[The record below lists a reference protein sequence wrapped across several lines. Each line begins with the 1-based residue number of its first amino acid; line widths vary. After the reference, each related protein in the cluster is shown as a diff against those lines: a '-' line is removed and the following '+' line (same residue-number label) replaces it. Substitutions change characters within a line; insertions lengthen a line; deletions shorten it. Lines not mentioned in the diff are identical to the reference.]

1 MRCITLRT
9 SIRGVRRDRASI
21 RQQIRGVLA
30 YNGPNVP
37 EFGPYE
43 TPQALLRDLLWR
55 CWLGVEHQIRQRWA
69 VGALPHTTDEG
80 MPSGLA
86 PDNVAGVFR
95 SALSEYRGEP
105 LLGGDD
111 ASASVVHAAYQHHAM
126 LNDARIAATL
136 AAGIRLPY
144 LDLWVRFGLSPA
156 QRLALN
162 YAVMPEIDPK
172 LLIAYRYLT
181 SDPTCRGLDA
191 RLLATLV
198 YDTSERRAD
207 LSRDLAPTSPLLLYR
222 LLELDE
228 TAGSYDSVLFRRL
241 RPAARLVQLLAGD
254 TSRLD
259 PQLTDIAE
267 LRSGDAVALFP
278 EPMIARAAAALSSPD
293 ALLVLQ
299 GVRGVGKRLLL
310 QIAAQRIGRK
320 ILLIHGGALA
330 AMPPPLARPLL
341 RSILRECRLLGA
353 IPVIPDLDDAILR
366 QGERDDA
373 PPFLAQ
379 LAAEHDG
386 AMAVTIGRD
395 RMPRLD
401 FRPLVQFAL
410 EVPALDDR
418 AALWQHSVPTLDPG
432 DAEAL
437 AMRFAA
443 PGGVI
448 TLAARAARAERPDD
462 SGPPD
467 LPALDLAVRNQ
478 LHDRLI
484 RLGRKIETR
493 HEFHDLV
500 VDDET
505 GASLQEIVG
514 ALRERRKVRERW
526 GFRGAAGV
534 SVLFSGDPGVGKT
547 MSATVIARQLGLA
560 IYEIDLSRV
569 VSKWLGETEKNLSEV
584 FDAAEPGHAVLLFN
598 EADSLFGKR
607 TTDVKSS
614 NDRYANME
622 TNYLLQRLERFGG
635 LAILTTNLSG
645 AVDPAFR
652 RRFAYDVQF
661 TFPDPEMRT
670 ELWRRAI
677 PRTAEVGDIDFEELG
692 ERFELSGGFIKV
704 AAERSAFQAAAMREP
719 MSTHGLVVTIHRMYR
734 ERGKLTAVGRLE

>member
-1 MRCITLRT
+1 
-9 SIRGVRRDRASI
+9 
-21 RQQIRGVLA
+21 
-30 YNGPNVP
+30 VP

-43 TPQALLRDLLWR
+43 TPEALLRDQLWR
-55 CWLGVEHQIRQRWA
+55 CWLGVEYQIRQRWA
-69 VGALPHTTDEG
+69 MGA
-80 MPSGLA
+80 MPETAADGASASWA
-86 PDNVAGVFR
+86 PENVAGVFR
-95 SALSEYRGEP
+95 AALAEYRGDP
-105 LLGGDD
+105 LPVGGD
-111 ASASVVHAAYQHHAM
+111 AGASVVADAYRHHSM
-126 LNDARIAATL
+126 LTDARISATL
-136 AAGIRLPY
+136 AANIRLPY
-144 LDLWVRFGLSPA
+144 LDLWVRFGLSYA
-156 QRLALN
+156 QRLALSF
-162 YAVMPEIDPK
+162 AVMPEIDPK
-172 LLIAYRYLT
+172 LLVAYRYLT

-191 RLLATLV
+191 RLLAMLV

-207 LSRDLAPTSPLLLYR
+207 MSRDLAPTSPLLLYR
-222 LLELDE
+222 LLEQDE

-254 TSRLD
+254 TSQLD
-259 PQLTDIAE
+259 PQLADVAE
-267 LRSGDAVALFP
+267 LRPSGSSSGQGGAGPVPGAGSPALGHGGQPDALFP
-278 EPMIARAAAALSSPD
+278 EPMIARAAAALASPE

-310 QIAAQRIGRK
+310 QVAAARVGRK
-320 ILLIHGGALA
+320 LLVINGAALA
-330 AMPPPLARPLL
+330 TLPSVQLRPVL
-341 RSILRECRLLGA
+341 RSILRECRLLDA
-353 IPVIPDLDDAILR
+353 IPVIPDLDDALVQ
-366 QGERDDA
+366 QGERADL
-373 PPFLAQ
+373 PPFVAQ
-379 LAAEHDG
+379 IAAEHAG

-401 FRPLVQFAL
+401 FRPLVQFTL
-410 EVPALDDR
+410 EIPSLGDR
-418 AALWQHSVPTLDPG
+418 ATLWQRSVPSLSAQ
-432 DAEAL
+432 DAETL
-437 AMRFAA
+437 ASRFAA

-448 TLAARAARAERPDD
+448 TLAARAARAER
-462 SGPPD
+462 SATSAPD
-467 LPALDLAVRNQ
+467 LAALDIAVRNQ

-484 RLGRKIETR
+484 RLGRKLECP
-493 HEFHDLV
+493 FGFADLV

-505 GASLQEIVG
+505 AASLQEIVG

-526 GFRGAAGV
+526 GFRGAAGL
-534 SVLFSGDPGVGKT
+534 SVLFSGDPGVGKS
-547 MSATVIARQLGLA
+547 MSATVIASQLGLA

-584 FDAAEPGHAVLLFN
+584 FDAAEPGHVVLLFN

-607 TTDVKSS
+607 TTEVKSS

-635 LAILTTNLSG
+635 LAILTTNLGG

-677 PRTAEVGDIDFEELG
+677 PRTAEVGEIDYEELG

-704 AAERSAFQAAAMREP
+704 AAERSAFQAAAMSAP
-719 MSTHGLVVTIHRMYR
+719 MSTQGLVVTIHRMYR

>member
-1 MRCITLRT
+1 
-9 SIRGVRRDRASI
+9 
-21 RQQIRGVLA
+21 
-30 YNGPNVP
+30 VP

-43 TPQALLRDLLWR
+43 TPGALLRDQLWR
-55 CWLGVEHQIRQRWA
+55 CWLAVEYQIRQRWA
-69 VGALPHTTDEG
+69 LGALPRTEDG
-80 MPSGLA
+80 AAASWA
-86 PDNVAGVFR
+86 PENVAGVFR
-95 SALSEYRGEP
+95 AALSEYRGEP
-105 LLGGDD
+105 LPGGDD
-111 ASASVVHAAYQHHAM
+111 AGASVLHDAYRHHSM
-126 LNDARIAATL
+126 LTDARISATV
-136 AAGIRLPY
+136 AAGIRLPF
-144 LDLWVRFGLSPA
+144 LDLWVRFGLSYA

-162 YAVMPEIDPK
+162 FAVMPEIDPK

-191 RLLATLV
+191 RLLAMLV

-207 LSRDLAPTSPLLLYR
+207 MSRDLAPTSPLLLYR
-222 LLELDE
+222 LLEQDE

-254 TSRLD
+254 TSQLD
-259 PQLTDIAE
+259 PQLTDVAE
-267 LRSGDAVALFP
+267 LRDGEPAALFP
-278 EPMIARAAAALSSPD
+278 EPMIARAASALASAE

-310 QIAAQRIGRK
+310 QVAAARIGRK
-320 ILLIHGGALA
+320 ILLINGGALA
-330 AMPPPLARPLL
+330 AVPAAQARPLL
-341 RSILRECRLLGA
+341 RSILRECRLLDA
-353 IPVIPDLDDAILR
+353 IPVIPDLDDAMVQ
-366 QGERDDA
+366 QGERSDL
-373 PPFLAQ
+373 PPFVTQ
-379 LAAEHDG
+379 LAAEHAG

-401 FRPLVQFAL
+401 FRPLVQFTL
-410 EVPALDDR
+410 EVPPLGDR
-418 AALWQHSVPTLDPG
+418 AALWRRSVPTLSEDE
-432 DAEAL
+432 AEVL
-437 AMRFAA
+437 ASRFAA

-448 TLAARAARAERPDD
+448 TLAARAARSERPDT
-462 SGPPD
+462 SPPD
-467 LPALDLAVRNQ
+467 LPALDVAVRNQ

-484 RLGRKIETR
+484 RLGRKLESAF
-493 HEFHDLV
+493 EFKDLV

-505 GASLQEIVG
+505 AAALHEIVG

-534 SVLFSGDPGVGKT
+534 SVLFSGDPGVGKS

-584 FDAAEPGHAVLLFN
+584 FDAAEPGHVVLLFN

-607 TTDVKSS
+607 TTEVKSS

-635 LAILTTNLSG
+635 LAILTTNLGG

-661 TFPDPEMRT
+661 TFPDPEMRA

-677 PRTAEVGDIDFEELG
+677 PRTAEVGDIDFDELG

-704 AAERSAFQAAAMREP
+704 AAERSAFQAAATSEP
-719 MSTHGLVVTIHRMYR
+719 MSTQGLAVTIHRMYR

>member
-1 MRCITLRT
+1 M
-9 SIRGVRRDRASI
+9 
-21 RQQIRGVLA
+21 
-30 YNGPNVP
+30 P

-43 TPQALLRDLLWR
+43 TPEALLRDQLWR
-55 CWLGVEHQIRQRWA
+55 CWLGVEHQVRQRWA
-69 VGALPHTTDEG
+69 MGALPRTAEDG
-80 MPSGLA
+80 QAAALA

-95 SALSEYRGEP
+95 AALAEYRGEP
-105 LLGGDD
+105 LPGGDD
-111 ASASVVHAAYQHHAM
+111 AGASVVGAAHRHHAM
-126 LNDARIAATL
+126 LTDARVAATL
-136 AAGIRLPY
+136 AAGIHLPY
-144 LDLWVRFGLSPA
+144 LDLWVRFELSYA

-162 YAVMPEIDPK
+162 FAVMPEVDPK

-181 SDPTCRGLDA
+181 SDPSCRALDA
-191 RLLATLV
+191 RLLAMLV
-198 YDTSERRAD
+198 YDSSERRAD

-222 LLELDE
+222 LIELDE

-254 TSRLD
+254 NRQLD
-259 PQLTDIAE
+259 PQLSDVAE
-267 LRSGDAVALFP
+267 LRGGAVEALFP
-278 EPMIARAAAALSSPD
+278 EPLIARAAAALSSAE

-310 QIAAQRIGRK
+310 QVAAARTGRK
-320 ILLIHGGALA
+320 LLLIHAGALA
-330 AMPPPLARPLL
+330 AMPAAQQRPVL
-341 RSILRECRLLGA
+341 RSILRECRLLDA
-353 IPVIPDLDDAILR
+353 IPVLPDLDDALVQ
-366 QGERDDA
+366 QGDRAEL
-373 PPFLAQ
+373 PPFVAQ
-379 LAAEHDG
+379 LAAEHAG
-386 AMAVTIGRD
+386 AMAVTLGRD

-401 FRPLVQFAL
+401 LRPLVQFTL
-410 EVPALDDR
+410 EIPALDDR
-418 AALWQHSVPTLDPG
+418 ATLWRRFVPTLPAP

-437 AMRFAA
+437 ALRFAA

-448 TLAARAARAERPDD
+448 ALAARAARAERPADA
-462 SGPPD
+462 GPPD
-467 LPALDLAVRNQ
+467 LPALDLAVRSQ

-484 RLGRKIETR
+484 RLGRRIDAV
-493 HEFHDLV
+493 HAFADLV

-505 GASLQEIVG
+505 AASLREIVA

-569 VSKWLGETEKNLSEV
+569 VSKWLGETEKNLGEV
-584 FDAAEPGHAVLLFN
+584 FDAAEPGHVVLLFN

-607 TTDVKSS
+607 TTEVKSS

-635 LAILTTNLSG
+635 LAILTTNLGG

-677 PRTAEVGDIDFEELG
+677 PSTAEVGEIDYEELG

-704 AAERSAFQAAAMREP
+704 AAERSAFQAAATSEP
-719 MSTHGLVVTIHRMYR
+719 MSTQGLVVTIHRMYR

>member
-1 MRCITLRT
+1 M
-9 SIRGVRRDRASI
+9 
-21 RQQIRGVLA
+21 
-30 YNGPNVP
+30 P

-43 TPQALLRDLLWR
+43 TPQALLRDQLWR
-55 CWLGVEHQIRQRWA
+55 CWLGVEYQIRQRWA
-69 VGALPHTTDEG
+69 LGALPQTGEDG
-80 MPSGLA
+80 VSASWA
-86 PDNVAGVFR
+86 PENVAGVFR
-95 SALSEYRGEP
+95 TALSEYRGDP
-105 LLGGDD
+105 LPGGGD
-111 ASASVVHAAYQHHAM
+111 AGASVVRDAYHHHAM
-126 LNDARIAATL
+126 LSDARVAATL

-144 LDLWVRFGLSPA
+144 LDLWVRFGLSDA

-162 YAVMPEIDPK
+162 FAVMPEIDPK

-191 RLLATLV
+191 RLLAMLV
-198 YDTSERRAD
+198 YDTAERRAD
-207 LSRDLAPTSPLLLYR
+207 MSRDLAPTSPLLLYR
-222 LLELDE
+222 LVEQDE
-228 TAGSYDSVLFRRL
+228 TAGTYDSVLFRRL

-254 TSRLD
+254 TSQLD
-259 PQLTDIAE
+259 PQLSDIAE
-267 LRSGDAVALFP
+267 LRSGEPAALFP
-278 EPMIARAAAALSSPD
+278 EPLIARAAAALSSPE

-310 QIAAQRIGRK
+310 QVAAARIDRK
-320 ILLIHGGALA
+320 ILLVNGAALA
-330 AMPPPLARPLL
+330 AMPPALTRPLV
-341 RSILRECRLLGA
+341 RSILRECRLLDA
-353 IPVIPDLDDAILR
+353 IPVIPDLDDAMVQ
-366 QGERDDA
+366 QGERSDV
-373 PPFLAQ
+373 PVFVTQ
-379 LAAEHDG
+379 LAAEHAG
-386 AMAVTIGRD
+386 AMAVTLGRD

-401 FRPLVQFAL
+401 FRPLVQFTL
-410 EVPALDDR
+410 EVPPLGER
-418 AALWQHSVPTLDPG
+418 AALWQRSVPTLPSA
-432 DAEAL
+432 DAETL
-437 AMRFAA
+437 ASRFAA

-448 TLAARAARAERPDD
+448 ALAARAARAERPAG
-462 SGPPD
+462 SPPD

-484 RLGRKIETR
+484 RLGRRLDAHQAFT
-493 HEFHDLV
+493 DLV

-505 GASLQEIVG
+505 AASLHEIVG

-569 VSKWLGETEKNLSEV
+569 VSKWLGETEKNLGEV
-584 FDAAEPGHAVLLFN
+584 FDAAEPGHVVLLFN

-607 TTDVKSS
+607 TTEVKSS

-635 LAILTTNLSG
+635 LAILTTNLGG

-677 PRTAEVGDIDFEELG
+677 PRTAEVGDIDYEELG

-704 AAERSAFQAAAMREP
+704 AAERSAFQAAATSEP
-719 MSTHGLVVTIHRMYR
+719 MSTNGLVVTIHRMYR

>member
-1 MRCITLRT
+1 M
-9 SIRGVRRDRASI
+9 
-21 RQQIRGVLA
+21 
-30 YNGPNVP
+30 P
-37 EFGPYE
+37 EFGPYQTSE
-43 TPQALLRDLLWR
+43 ALLRDQLWR
-55 CWLGVEHQIRQRWA
+55 CWLAVECQIRQRWA
-69 VGALPHTTDEG
+69 MGALPRTAEDGATATW
-80 MPSGLA
+80 A
-86 PDNVAGVFR
+86 PENVAGVFR
-95 SALSEYRGEP
+95 AALAEYRGEP
-105 LLGGDD
+105 LPGGDD
-111 ASASVVHAAYQHHAM
+111 AGASVVGAAHRHHAM
-126 LNDARIAATL
+126 LTDARIAATL

-144 LDLWVRFGLSPA
+144 LDLWVRFELSYA

-162 YAVMPEIDPK
+162 FAVMPEVDPK
-172 LLIAYRYLT
+172 LVIAYRYLT

-191 RLLATLV
+191 RLLAMLV
-198 YDTSERRAD
+198 YDSSERRAD

-222 LLELDE
+222 LIELDE
-228 TAGSYDSVLFRRL
+228 TAGSSDSVLFRRL

-254 TSRLD
+254 HRQLD
-259 PQLTDIAE
+259 PQLSDVAE
-267 LRSGDAVALFP
+267 LRGGEGARSETGDRAPGGIAALFP
-278 EPMIARAAAALSSPD
+278 EPMIARAAAALGSPE

-310 QIAAQRIGRK
+310 QVAAARTGRK
-320 ILLIHGGALA
+320 ILLIDAAALA
-330 AMPPPLARPLL
+330 AMPASQQRPVL
-341 RSILRECRLLGA
+341 RSILRECRLLDA
-353 IPVIPDLDDAILR
+353 IPVVPDLDDALVQ
-366 QGERDDA
+366 QGDRSEL
-373 PPFLAQ
+373 PPFVAQ
-379 LAAEHDG
+379 LAAEHAG
-386 AMAVTIGRD
+386 AMAITLGRD

-401 FRPLVQFAL
+401 IRPLLQFTL
-410 EVPALDDR
+410 EVPPLDDR
-418 AALWQHSVPTLDPG
+418 AALWRSHVPTLSSE

-437 AMRFAA
+437 ASRFAA

-448 TLAARAARAERPDD
+448 ALAARAARAERPADA
-462 SGPPD
+462 GPPD

-484 RLGRKIETR
+484 RLGRRIDAAYGFT
-493 HEFHDLV
+493 DLV

-505 GASLQEIVG
+505 AASLREIVA

-569 VSKWLGETEKNLSEV
+569 VSKWLGETEKNLGEV
-584 FDAAEPGHAVLLFN
+584 FDAAEPGHVVLLFN

-607 TTDVKSS
+607 TTEVKSS

-635 LAILTTNLSG
+635 LAILTTNLGG

-677 PRTAEVGDIDFEELG
+677 PSTAEVGEIDFEQLG

-704 AAERSAFQAAAMREP
+704 AAERSAFQAAATSEP
-719 MSTHGLVVTIHRMYR
+719 MSTQGLVVTIHRMYR

>member
-1 MRCITLRT
+1 
-9 SIRGVRRDRASI
+9 
-21 RQQIRGVLA
+21 
-30 YNGPNVP
+30 VP

-43 TPQALLRDLLWR
+43 TPEALLRDQLWR
-55 CWLGVEHQIRQRWA
+55 CWLGVEYQIRQRWA
-69 VGALPHTTDEG
+69 MGALPHTADDGASPTW
-80 MPSGLA
+80 A
-86 PDNVAGVFR
+86 PENVAGVFR

-105 LLGGDD
+105 LLDGND
-111 ASASVVHAAYQHHAM
+111 AGANVVRAAYRHHSM
-126 LNDARIAATL
+126 LMEARISATVAAK
-136 AAGIRLPY
+136 IRLPY
-144 LDLWVRFGLSPA
+144 LDLCTRFGLTPA
-156 QRLALN
+156 QRLTLSF
-162 YAVMPEIDPK
+162 AVMPEIDPK
-172 LLIAYRYLT
+172 LLIAYRYLS
-181 SDPTCRGLDA
+181 SDPTCRSLDA
-191 RLLATLV
+191 RLLAMLV
-198 YDTSERRAD
+198 YDTSESRAD
-207 LSRDLAPTSPLLLYR
+207 MSRDLAPTSPLLLYR

-228 TAGSYDSVLFRRL
+228 TAGTYDSVLFRRL

-254 TSRLD
+254 NSQLD
-259 PQLTDIAE
+259 PQLSDVAE
-267 LRSGDAVALFP
+267 LRSGPASALFP
-278 EPMIARAAAALSSPD
+278 EALIARAAAALSSPE

-310 QIAAQRIGRK
+310 QVAAARVGRK
-320 ILLIHGGALA
+320 LLLIQGSVLA
-330 AMPPPLARPLL
+330 AMPPAQARPVL
-341 RSILRECRLLGA
+341 RSILRECRLLDA
-353 IPVIPDLDDAILR
+353 IPVIPDLDDVITREGDRSEVPAFVI
-366 QGERDDA
+366 
-373 PPFLAQ
+373 Q
-379 LAAEHDG
+379 LAAEHGG
-386 AMAVTIGRD
+386 AMAVTLGRD

-410 EVPALDDR
+410 EVPSLGER
-418 AALWQHSVPTLDPG
+418 ITLWQRHVPALTDQ

-437 AMRFAA
+437 ASRFAA

-448 TLAARAARAERPDD
+448 TLAARAARAERAEAD
-462 SGPPD
+462 GPPD
-467 LPALDLAVRNQ
+467 LPALDVAVRNQ
-478 LHDRLI
+478 LHDRLV
-484 RLGRKIETR
+484 RLGRKLDSAF
-493 HEFHDLV
+493 EFTDLV

-505 GASLQEIVG
+505 QASLHEIVG
-514 ALRERRKVRERW
+514 CLRERRKVRERW

-547 MSATVIARQLGLA
+547 MSATVIARRLGLA

-607 TTDVKSS
+607 TTEVKSS

-635 LAILTTNLSG
+635 LAILTTNLGG

-661 TFPDPEMRT
+661 TFPDPEMRA

-677 PRTAEVGDIDFEELG
+677 PRTAEVAKIDFEELG

-704 AAERSAFQAAAMREP
+704 AAERSAFQAAAMGEP
-719 MSTHGLVVTIHRMYR
+719 MSMNGMVETVNRMYR